1 MPVVAVVGALWGDEG
16 KGHIVDYLSRTA
28 EIVIRVQGGDNAGHT
43 VVNEYGTFRL
53 HLVPAGVFHPGTIC
67 LIGAGTVVNPDTLL
81 QELSELE
88 AAGVDT
94 GRVWISD
101 RAHLVFPY
109 HRQRDELEERGRG
122 DRPLGTTRRGIGPAY
137 SDKAARIGLRA
148 GDLLHRDWL
157 HRRLRQAYAAIAARI
172 AALGGEPPSLEELMD
187 RCEGWRERLKD
198 RIIDTIPLLQEALR
212 RDARILLEGQLGAMR
227 DLDWGIYPYVTS
239 SNTLVGYAAVGA
251 GIPPQAIRE
260 VIGVVKAFATAV
272 GEGPLVTE
280 VHGELA
286 ERLRRGGPPEGWEF
300 GATTGRPRRCGWPD
314 AVALRHAAWL
324 NGFTALAV
332 TKLDVLDGLEEIPLC
347 VGYRLPSG
355 EVLTHVPDTPILE
368 QVSPVYERLPGWTG
382 PTATARRWEDL
393 PEAARAYLRRLAE
406 IAGAPV
412 RYVSVG
418 PGRDQI
424 LEVDS
429 AEAKPGAASL

>member
-1 MPVVAVVGALWGDEG
+1 
-16 KGHIVDYLSRTA
+16 
-28 EIVIRVQGGDNAGHT
+28 
-43 VVNEYGTFRL
+43 
-53 HLVPAGVFHPGTIC
+53 
-67 LIGAGTVVNPDTLL
+67 
-81 QELSELE
+81 
-88 AAGVDT
+88 
-94 GRVWISD
+94 
-101 RAHLVFPY
+101 
-109 HRQRDELEERGRG
+109 
-122 DRPLGTTRRGIGPAY
+122 
-137 SDKAARIGLRA
+137 
-148 GDLLHRDWL
+148 
-157 HRRLRQAYAAIAARI
+157 
-172 AALGGEPPSLEELMD
+172 MD

-212 RDARILLEGQLGAMR
+212 RDAHILLEGQLGAMR

>member
-1 MPVVAVVGALWGDEG
+1 MPVIAVVGALWGDEG
-16 KGHIVDYLSRTA
+16 KGHLVDYLSRDA
-28 EIVIRVQGGDNAGHT
+28 EIVMRVQGGDNAGHT
-43 VVNEYGTFRL
+43 VVNEYGTFRM
-53 HLVPAGVFHPGTIC
+53 HLVPSGIFNPHTTC

-81 QELSELE
+81 QELAELE

-94 GRVWISD
+94 GRLLISD
-101 RAHLVFPY
+101 RAHLVFPH
-109 HRQRDELEERGRG
+109 HRRRDELEERGRG

-137 SDKAARIGLRA
+137 SDKAARIGVRM

-157 HRRLRQAYAAIAARI
+157 HRRLQQTHAALAARLR
-172 AALGGEPPSLEELMD
+172 ALGEEPPPLEELIA
-187 RCEGWRERLKD
+187 RCETWRERLKD
-198 RIIDTIPLLQEALR
+198 RIVDTVPLLQAAIR
-212 RDARILLEGQLGAMR
+212 RDAHIVLEGQLGAMR

-314 AVALRHAAWL
+314 GVALRHAAWL

-332 TKLDVLDGLEEIPLC
+332 TKLDVLDGLEEIWLC

-355 EVLTHVPDTPILE
+355 EVLTHVPDTPYLE
-368 QVSPVYERLPGWTG
+368 QATPVYERLPGWAG
-382 PTATARRWEDL
+382 PTADARRWEDL
-393 PEAARAYLRRLAE
+393 PEAARRYLQRLAQLAE
-406 IAGAPV
+406 APV

-424 LEVDS
+424 IEVG
-429 AEAKPGAASL
+429 P

>member
-1 MPVVAVVGALWGDEG
+1 MPVIAVVGALWGDEG
-16 KGHIVDYLSRTA
+16 KGHIVDFLSREA
-28 EIVIRVQGGDNAGHT
+28 EIVMRVQGGDNAGHT

-53 HLVPAGVFHPGTIC
+53 HLIPSGVFHPGTTCI
-67 LIGAGTVVNPDTLL
+67 IGAGTVVNPDALL
-81 QELSELE
+81 QELAELE

-94 GRVWISD
+94 SRVWISD

-109 HRQRDELEERGRG
+109 HRQRDELEERIRG

-137 SDKAARIGLRA
+137 SDKAARIGLRM

-157 HRRLRQAYAAIAARI
+157 HRRLRQAYAAISAWMV
-172 AALGGEPPSLEELMD
+172 ALNGKPPSFEELIAQSE
-187 RCEGWRERLKD
+187 RWREHLKE
-198 RIIDTIPLLQEALR
+198 RIIDTVPLLRDALR
-212 RDARILLEGQLGAMR
+212 RDACVLLEGQLGAMR

-239 SNTLVGYAAVGA
+239 SSTLVGYAAVGA
-251 GIPPQAIRE
+251 GIPPWAIHE
-260 VIGVVKAFATAV
+260 VIGVAKAFATAV

-286 ERLRRGGPPEGWEF
+286 ERLRRGGPQEGWEF

-314 AVALRHAAWL
+314 GVALRHAAWL

-332 TKLDVLDGLEEIPLC
+332 TKLDVLDGLEEILLC

-355 EVLTHVPDTPILE
+355 EILTHVPDTPVLE
-368 QVSPVYERLPGWTG
+368 QVIPVYERLPGWTG
-382 PTATARRWEDL
+382 PTSEARCWQDL
-393 PEAARAYLRRLAE
+393 PEAAQGYLRRLAE
-406 IAGAPV
+406 LAGAPV

-418 PGRDQI
+418 PARDQI
-424 LEVDS
+424 LKI
-429 AEAKPGAASL
+429 A

>member
-1 MPVVAVVGALWGDEG
+1 MPVIAVIGALWGDEG
-16 KGHIVDYLSRTA
+16 KGHIVDYLSREA
-28 EIVIRVQGGDNAGHT
+28 EIVMRVQGGDNAGHT

-53 HLVPAGVFHPGTIC
+53 HLVPSGVFHPGTTCI
-67 LIGAGTVVNPDTLL
+67 ISAGTVVNPDTLL
-81 QELSELE
+81 QELEELE

-94 GRVWISD
+94 SRVWVSD

-137 SDKAARIGLRA
+137 SDKAARLGLRM

-157 HRRLRQAYAAIAARI
+157 HRRLQQAYAAISARI
-172 AALGGEPPSLEELMD
+172 VALNGEPPSLEELIA
-187 RCEGWRERLKD
+187 RCEIWRERLKD
-198 RIIDTIPLLQEALR
+198 RIIDTIPVLQEALR

-239 SNTLVGYAAVGA
+239 SNTLAGYAAVGA
-251 GIPPQAIRE
+251 GIPPRAIQE

-286 ERLRRGGPPEGWEF
+286 ERLRRGGPQEGWEF

-314 AVALRHAAWL
+314 GVALRHAAWL

-332 TKLDVLDGLEEIPLC
+332 TKLDVLDGFEEIPLC

-355 EVLTHVPDTPILE
+355 EVLTHVPDTPVLE
-368 QVSPVYERLPGWTG
+368 QVTPVYERLPGWSG
-382 PTATARRWEDL
+382 PTSTARCWQDL
-393 PEAARAYLRRLAE
+393 PEAARAYLRRLTE
-406 IAGAPV
+406 LAGAPV

-418 PGRDQI
+418 PARDQI
-424 LEVDS
+424 LEVKD
-429 AEAKPGAASL
+429 

>member
-1 MPVVAVVGALWGDEG
+1 MPVIAVVGALWGDEG
-16 KGHIVDYLSRTA
+16 KGHIVDYLSRDA
-28 EIVIRVQGGDNAGHT
+28 EIVMRVQGGDNAGHT

-53 HLVPAGVFHPGTIC
+53 HLVPSGVFHPGTTCI
-67 LIGAGTVVNPDTLL
+67 IGAGTVVNPDTLL
-81 QELSELE
+81 QELAELE

-94 GRVWISD
+94 SRVWISD

-137 SDKAARIGLRA
+137 SDKAARIGLRM

-157 HRRLRQAYAAIAARI
+157 HRRLQQAYTAISARI
-172 AALGGEPPSLEELMD
+172 TALDGEPPPLEELIA
-187 RCEGWRERLKD
+187 RCEMWRERLRD
-198 RIIDTIPLLQEALR
+198 RIIDTIPVLRDAIR

-239 SNTLVGYAAVGA
+239 SSTLVGYAAVGA

-286 ERLRRGGPPEGWEF
+286 ERLRRGGPQEGWEF

-314 AVALRHAAWL
+314 GVALRHAAWL

-355 EVLTHVPDTPILE
+355 EILTHVPDTPVLE
-368 QVSPVYERLPGWTG
+368 QVTPIYERLPGWTG
-382 PTATARRWEDL
+382 PTSTARRWQDL
-393 PEAARAYLRRLAE
+393 PEAARGYLRRLSE
-406 IAGAPV
+406 LAGAPV

-418 PGRDQI
+418 PARDQI
-424 LEVDS
+424 LKVED
-429 AEAKPGAASL
+429 GAQL

>member
-1 MPVVAVVGALWGDEG
+1 MPVTAIVGALWGDEG
-16 KGHIVDYLSRTA
+16 KGHIVDYLSREA
-28 EIVIRVQGGDNAGHT
+28 EIVMRVQGGDNAGHT

-53 HLVPAGVFHPGTIC
+53 HLVPSGVFHPGTTCI
-67 LIGAGTVVNPDTLL
+67 IGAGTVVNPDTLL
-81 QELSELE
+81 QELAELE

-94 GRVWISD
+94 SRVWISD

-137 SDKAARIGLRA
+137 SDKAARLGLRM
-148 GDLLHRDWL
+148 GDLRHRDWL
-157 HRRLRQAYAAIAARI
+157 HRRLRETYPAVAARI
-172 AALGGEPPSLEELMD
+172 AALGGEPPSLDELVA
-187 RCEGWRERLKD
+187 RCEGWRERLHE
-198 RIIDTIPLLQEALR
+198 RIVDTVPMLQEALR

-239 SNTLVGYAAVGA
+239 SNTLAGYAAVGA

-314 AVALRHAAWL
+314 GVALRHAAWL

-355 EVLTHVPDTPILE
+355 EILTHVPDTPILM
-368 QVSPVYERLPGWTG
+368 QVTPVYERLPGWVG
-382 PTATARRWEDL
+382 PTSTARCWADL
-393 PEAARAYLRRLAE
+393 PEAARGYLRRLAE
-406 IAGAPV
+406 IAEAPV

-424 LEVDS
+424 LEVRD
-429 AEAKPGAASL
+429 

>member
-1 MPVVAVVGALWGDEG
+1 MPVIAVVGALWGDEG
-16 KGHIVDYLSRTA
+16 KGHIVDYLSRGA
-28 EIVIRVQGGDNAGHT
+28 EIIMRVQGGDNAGHT

-53 HLVPAGVFHPGTIC
+53 HLVPSGVFHPGTIC
-67 LIGAGTVVNPDTLL
+67 IIGAGTVVNPDTLL
-81 QELSELE
+81 QELAELE

-94 GRVWISD
+94 SRVWISD

-137 SDKAARIGLRA
+137 SDKAARIGLRM

-157 HRRLRQAYAAIAARI
+157 HRRLQQTYAAISGRI
-172 AALGGEPPSLEELMD
+172 AALNGEPPPLEELIA
-187 RCEGWRERLKD
+187 RCELWREHLKD
-198 RIIDTIPLLQEALR
+198 RIIDTVPLLQEALR

-314 AVALRHAAWL
+314 GVALRHAAWL

-355 EVLTHVPDTPILE
+355 EILTHVPDTPVLE
-368 QVSPVYERLPGWTG
+368 QVTPVYEYLPGWSG
-382 PTATARRWEDL
+382 PTAMARCWREL

-406 IAGAPV
+406 LAGAPV

-424 LEVDS
+424 LEVAD
-429 AEAKPGAASL
+429 E

>member
-16 KGHIVDYLSRTA
+16 KGHIVDYLSQEA
-28 EIVIRVQGGDNAGHT
+28 EIVMRVQGGDNAGHT
-43 VVNEYGTFRL
+43 VVNEHGTFRL
-53 HLVPAGVFHPGTIC
+53 HLVPSGVFHPGTACI
-67 LIGAGTVVNPDTLL
+67 IGAGTVVNPDTLL
-81 QELSELE
+81 QELAELE

-94 GRVWISD
+94 SRVWISD

-137 SDKAARIGLRA
+137 SDKAARIGLRM
-148 GDLLHRDWL
+148 GDLLYRDWL
-157 HRRLRQAYAAIAARI
+157 HQRLRQAHTAISARI
-172 AALGGEPPSLEELMD
+172 AALGGEPPSLEELIA
-187 RCEGWRERLKD
+187 RCEAWREQLKD
-198 RIIDTIPLLQEALR
+198 RIVDTIPLLQDALR

-239 SNTLVGYAAVGA
+239 SNTLAGYAAVGA

-272 GEGPLVTE
+272 GEGPLITE

-286 ERLRRGGPPEGWEF
+286 ERLRRGGPREGWEF

-314 AVALRHAAWL
+314 GVALRHAAWL

-332 TKLDVLDGLEEIPLC
+332 TKLDVLDGLEEIQLC

-355 EVLTHVPDTPILE
+355 TILTHVPNTPVLE
-368 QVSPVYERLPGWTG
+368 HVTPVYERLPGWAG
-382 PTATARRWEDL
+382 PTSAARSWQEL
-393 PEAARAYLRRLAE
+393 PEAARAYLRRLSE
-406 IAGAPV
+406 LAGAPV
-412 RYVSVG
+412 RYISVG

-424 LEVDS
+424 LAVDGRS
-429 AEAKPGAASL
+429 G

>member
-1 MPVVAVVGALWGDEG
+1 MPVIAVVGALWGDEG
-16 KGHIVDYLSRTA
+16 KGHIVDYLSREA
-28 EIVIRVQGGDNAGHT
+28 EIVMRVQGGDNAGHT

-53 HLVPAGVFHPGTIC
+53 HLVPSGVFHPGTACI
-67 LIGAGTVVNPDTLL
+67 IGAGTVVNPDTLL
-81 QELSELE
+81 QELAELE

-94 GRVWISD
+94 SRVWISD

-137 SDKAARIGLRA
+137 SDKAARIGLRM
-148 GDLLHRDWL
+148 GDLLYRDWL
-157 HRRLRQAYAAIAARI
+157 HRRLQQAYAAISARMV
-172 AALGGEPPSLEELMD
+172 ALNGEPPSLEELIA
-187 RCEGWRERLKD
+187 RCEGWREHLKD
-198 RIIDTIPLLQEALR
+198 RIIDTIPVLQDALR
-212 RDARILLEGQLGAMR
+212 RDARVLLEGQLGAMR
-227 DLDWGIYPYVTS
+227 DMDWGIYPYVTS

-251 GIPPQAIRE
+251 GIPPRAIQE

-286 ERLRRGGPPEGWEF
+286 ERLRRGGPQEGWEF

-314 AVALRHAAWL
+314 GVALRHAAWL

-355 EVLTHVPDTPILE
+355 EVLTHVPDTPVLE
-368 QVSPVYERLPGWTG
+368 QVTPVYERLPGWTG
-382 PTATARRWEDL
+382 STSTARRWQDL
-393 PEAARAYLRRLAE
+393 PEAAQGYLRRLAE
-406 IAGAPV
+406 LAGAPV

-418 PGRDQI
+418 PARDQI
-424 LEVDS
+424 LEVV
-429 AEAKPGAASL
+429 

>member
-1 MPVVAVVGALWGDEG
+1 MPVIAVVGALWGDEG
-16 KGHIVDYLSRTA
+16 KGHIVDYLSREA
-28 EIVIRVQGGDNAGHT
+28 EIVMRVQGGDNAGHT

-53 HLVPAGVFHPGTIC
+53 HLVPSGVFHPGTTCI
-67 LIGAGTVVNPDTLL
+67 IGAGTVVNPDTLL
-81 QELSELE
+81 QELAELE

-94 GRVWISD
+94 SRVWISD

-137 SDKAARIGLRA
+137 SDKAARIGLRM
-148 GDLLHRDWL
+148 GDLLYRDWL
-157 HRRLRQAYAAIAARI
+157 HRRLQQAYAAISARMV
-172 AALGGEPPSLEELMD
+172 ALNGEPPSLEELIA
-187 RCEGWRERLKD
+187 RCEGWREHLKD
-198 RIIDTIPLLQEALR
+198 RIIDTIPMLQEALR
-212 RDARILLEGQLGAMR
+212 RDARVLLEGQLGAMR

-251 GIPPQAIRE
+251 GIPPRAIQE

-286 ERLRRGGPPEGWEF
+286 ERLRRGGPREGWEF

-314 AVALRHAAWL
+314 GVALRHAAWL

-355 EVLTHVPDTPILE
+355 EVLTHVPDTPVLE
-368 QVSPVYERLPGWTG
+368 QAIPVYERLPGWTG
-382 PTATARRWEDL
+382 PTSTARRWQDL
-393 PEAARAYLRRLAE
+393 PEAAQGYLRRLAE
-406 IAGAPV
+406 LAGAPV

-418 PGRDQI
+418 PARDQI
-424 LEVDS
+424 LEVM
-429 AEAKPGAASL
+429 

>member
-1 MPVVAVVGALWGDEG
+1 MPVIAVVGALWGDEG
-16 KGHIVDYLSRTA
+16 KGHIVDYLSREA

-43 VVNEYGTFRL
+43 VVNERGTFRL
-53 HLVPAGVFHPGTIC
+53 HLVPAGVFYPGTTCI
-67 LIGAGTVVNPDTLL
+67 IGAGTVVNPDTLL
-81 QELSELE
+81 HELAELE

-94 GRVWISD
+94 SRVFLSD

-122 DRPLGTTRRGIGPAY
+122 EQPLGTTRRGIGPAY
-137 SDKAARIGLRA
+137 SDKAARIGLRV

-157 HRRLRQAYAAIAARI
+157 HRRLRQTYAAIAARI
-172 AALGGEPPSLEELMD
+172 AALGGEPPSLDELIA
-187 RCEGWRERLKD
+187 RCEKWGEHLQERI
-198 RIIDTIPLLQEALR
+198 RDTIPLLQEALR

-239 SNTLVGYAAVGA
+239 SNTLAGYAAVGA

-314 AVALRHAAWL
+314 GVALRHAAWL

-355 EVLTHVPDTPILE
+355 QVLTHVPDTPVLE
-368 QVSPVYERLPGWTG
+368 QVTPVYEHLPGWTG

-393 PEAARAYLRRLAE
+393 PEAARNYLRRLAE
-406 IAGAPV
+406 LAGAPV

-424 LEVDS
+424 FEVR
-429 AEAKPGAASL
+429 A

>member
-1 MPVVAVVGALWGDEG
+1 MPVIAVIGALWGDEG
-16 KGHIVDYLSRTA
+16 KGHIVDYLSREA
-28 EIVIRVQGGDNAGHT
+28 EIVMRVQGGDNAGHT

-53 HLVPAGVFHPGTIC
+53 HLVPSGVFHPGTTCI
-67 LIGAGTVVNPDTLL
+67 IGAGTVVNPDTLL
-81 QELSELE
+81 QELAELE

-94 GRVWISD
+94 SRVWISD

-137 SDKAARIGLRA
+137 SDKAARLGLRM

-157 HRRLRQAYAAIAARI
+157 HRRLQQAYAAISARI
-172 AALGGEPPSLEELMD
+172 VALNGEPPSLEELIA
-187 RCEGWRERLKD
+187 RCEIWRERLKD
-198 RIIDTIPLLQEALR
+198 RIIDTIPVLQEALR

-239 SNTLVGYAAVGA
+239 SNTLAGYAAVGA
-251 GIPPQAIRE
+251 GIPPRAIQE

-286 ERLRRGGPPEGWEF
+286 ERLRRGGPQEGWEF

-314 AVALRHAAWL
+314 GVALRHAAWL

-332 TKLDVLDGLEEIPLC
+332 TKLDVLDGFEEIPLC

-355 EVLTHVPDTPILE
+355 EVLTHVPDTPVLE
-368 QVSPVYERLPGWTG
+368 QVTPVYERLPGWSG
-382 PTATARRWEDL
+382 PTSTARCWQDL
-393 PEAARAYLRRLAE
+393 PEAARAYLRRLTE
-406 IAGAPV
+406 LAGAPV

-418 PGRDQI
+418 PARDQI
-424 LEVDS
+424 LEVKD
-429 AEAKPGAASL
+429 

>member
-1 MPVVAVVGALWGDEG
+1 MPVIAVVGALWGDEG
-16 KGHIVDYLSRTA
+16 KGHIVDYLSREA
-28 EIVIRVQGGDNAGHT
+28 EIVMRVQGGDNAGHT

-53 HLVPAGVFHPGTIC
+53 HLVPSGVFHPGTTCI
-67 LIGAGTVVNPDTLL
+67 IGAGTVVNPDTLL
-81 QELSELE
+81 QELAELE

-94 GRVWISD
+94 SRVWISD

-137 SDKAARIGLRA
+137 SDKAARIGLRM
-148 GDLLHRDWL
+148 GDLLYRDWL
-157 HRRLRQAYAAIAARI
+157 HRRLQQAYAAISARMV
-172 AALGGEPPSLEELMD
+172 ALNGEPPSLEELIA
-187 RCEGWRERLKD
+187 RCEGWREHLKD
-198 RIIDTIPLLQEALR
+198 RIIDTIPMLQEALR
-212 RDARILLEGQLGAMR
+212 RDARVLLEGQLGAMR

-251 GIPPQAIRE
+251 GIPPRAIQE

-286 ERLRRGGPPEGWEF
+286 ERLRRGGPREGWEF

-314 AVALRHAAWL
+314 GVALRHAAWL

-355 EVLTHVPDTPILE
+355 EVLTHVPDTPVLE
-368 QVSPVYERLPGWTG
+368 QVTPVYERLPGWTG
-382 PTATARRWEDL
+382 PTSTARRWQDL
-393 PEAARAYLRRLAE
+393 PEAAQGYLRRLAE
-406 IAGAPV
+406 LAGAPV

-418 PGRDQI
+418 PARDQI
-424 LEVDS
+424 LEVM
-429 AEAKPGAASL
+429 

>member
-1 MPVVAVVGALWGDEG
+1 MPVIAVLGALWGDEG
-16 KGHIVDYLSRTA
+16 KGHIVDYLSREA
-28 EIVIRVQGGDNAGHT
+28 QIVMRVQGGDNAGHT

-53 HLVPAGVFHPGTIC
+53 HLVPSGVFHPGTTCI
-67 LIGAGTVVNPDTLL
+67 IGAGTVVNPDTLL
-81 QELSELE
+81 QELAELE

-94 GRVWISD
+94 SRVWVSD

-137 SDKAARIGLRA
+137 SDKAARLGLRM

-157 HRRLRQAYAAIAARI
+157 HRRLQQAYPAIAARMV
-172 AALGGEPPSLEELMD
+172 ALNGEPPSLEELIA
-187 RCEGWRERLKD
+187 RCETWGERLKD
-198 RIIDTIPLLQEALR
+198 RIVDTIPLLQDALR

-251 GIPPQAIRE
+251 GIPPRAIQE

-286 ERLRRGGPPEGWEF
+286 DRLRRGGPREGWEF

-314 AVALRHAAWL
+314 GVALRHAAWL

-332 TKLDVLDGLEEIPLC
+332 TKLDVLDGFEEIPLC

-355 EVLTHVPDTPILE
+355 EVLTHVPDTPVLE
-368 QVSPVYERLPGWTG
+368 QVTPVYERLPGWSG
-382 PTATARRWEDL
+382 PTSTARRWQDL
-393 PEAARAYLRRLAE
+393 PEAARSYLRRLSE
-406 IAGAPV
+406 LAGAPV

-418 PGRDQI
+418 PARDQI
-424 LEVDS
+424 LEVGD
-429 AEAKPGAASL
+429 

>member
-1 MPVVAVVGALWGDEG
+1 MPVIAVVGALWGDEG
-16 KGHIVDYLSRTA
+16 KGHIVDHLSRDA
-28 EIVIRVQGGDNAGHT
+28 EIVMRVQGGDNAGHT

-53 HLVPAGVFHPGTIC
+53 HLVPSGVFQRGTTCI
-67 LIGAGTVVNPDTLL
+67 IGAGTAVNPDTLL
-81 QELSELE
+81 QELAELE

-94 GRVWISD
+94 SRVWISD

-137 SDKAARIGLRA
+137 SDKAARIGLRM
-148 GDLLHRDWL
+148 GDLLHQDWL
-157 HRRLRQAYAAIAARI
+157 HRRLQEAYAAISARI
-172 AALGGEPPSLEELMD
+172 IALKGDPPPLGELID
-187 RCEGWRERLKD
+187 RCEMWRERLRD
-198 RIIDTIPLLQEALR
+198 RIIDTIPVLQDAIR

-227 DLDWGIYPYVTS
+227 DLDWGVYPYVTS
-239 SNTLVGYAAVGA
+239 SNTLAGYAAVGA
-251 GIPPQAIRE
+251 GIPPHAIRE

-314 AVALRHAAWL
+314 GVALRHAAWL
-324 NGFTALAV
+324 NGFTALAI

-355 EVLTHVPDTPILE
+355 EILTHVPDTPVLE
-368 QVSPVYERLPGWTG
+368 QVTPVYERMPGWSG
-382 PTATARRWEDL
+382 PTSTARRWQDL
-393 PEAARAYLRRLAE
+393 PEAARGYLRRLSE
-406 IAGAPV
+406 LAGAPV

-418 PGRDQI
+418 PARDQI
-424 LEVDS
+424 LEIED
-429 AEAKPGAASL
+429 GALR

>member
-1 MPVVAVVGALWGDEG
+1 MPVIAVVGALWGDEG
-16 KGHIVDYLSRTA
+16 KGHIVDHLSRDA
-28 EIVIRVQGGDNAGHT
+28 EIVMRVQGGDNAGHT

-53 HLVPAGVFHPGTIC
+53 HLVPSGVFQPGTTCI
-67 LIGAGTVVNPDTLL
+67 IGAGTVVNPDTLL
-81 QELSELE
+81 QELTELE

-94 GRVWISD
+94 SRVWISD

-137 SDKAARIGLRA
+137 SDKAARIGLRM

-157 HRRLRQAYAAIAARI
+157 HRRLQETYAAISARI
-172 AALGGEPPSLEELMD
+172 IALKGDPPPLEELID
-187 RCEGWRERLKD
+187 RCEMWRERLRD
-198 RIIDTIPLLQEALR
+198 RIIDTIPVLQDAIR

-227 DLDWGIYPYVTS
+227 DLDWGVYPYVTS
-239 SNTLVGYAAVGA
+239 SNTLAGYAVVGA
-251 GIPPQAIRE
+251 GIPPHAIRE

-314 AVALRHAAWL
+314 GVALRHAAWL

-355 EVLTHVPDTPILE
+355 EILTHVPDTPVLE
-368 QVSPVYERLPGWTG
+368 QATPIYERLPGWSG
-382 PTATARRWEDL
+382 PTSTARRWQDL
-393 PEAARAYLRRLAE
+393 PEAARGYLRRLSE
-406 IAGAPV
+406 LAGAPV

-418 PGRDQI
+418 PARDQI
-424 LEVDS
+424 LEIED
-429 AEAKPGAASL
+429 GALR

>member
-1 MPVVAVVGALWGDEG
+1 MPVIAVVGALWGDEG
-16 KGHIVDYLSRTA
+16 KGHIVDHLSRDA
-28 EIVIRVQGGDNAGHT
+28 EIVMRVQGGDNAGHT

-53 HLVPAGVFHPGTIC
+53 HLVPSGVFQPGTTCI
-67 LIGAGTVVNPDTLL
+67 IGAGTVVNPDTLL
-81 QELSELE
+81 QELTELE

-94 GRVWISD
+94 SRVWISD

-137 SDKAARIGLRA
+137 SDKAARIGLRM

-157 HRRLRQAYAAIAARI
+157 HRRLQETYAAISARI
-172 AALGGEPPSLEELMD
+172 IALKGDPPPLEELID
-187 RCEGWRERLKD
+187 RCEMWRERLRD
-198 RIIDTIPLLQEALR
+198 RIIDTIPVLQDAIR

-227 DLDWGIYPYVTS
+227 DLDWGVYPYVTS
-239 SNTLVGYAAVGA
+239 SNTLAGYAVVGA
-251 GIPPQAIRE
+251 GIPPHAIRE

-314 AVALRHAAWL
+314 GVALRHAAWL

-355 EVLTHVPDTPILE
+355 EILTHVPDTPVLE
-368 QVSPVYERLPGWTG
+368 QVTPVYERLPGWSG
-382 PTATARRWEDL
+382 PTSTARRWQDL
-393 PEAARAYLRRLAE
+393 PEAARGYLRRLSE
-406 IAGAPV
+406 LAGAPV

-418 PGRDQI
+418 PARDQI
-424 LEVDS
+424 LEIED
-429 AEAKPGAASL
+429 GALR

>member
-1 MPVVAVVGALWGDEG
+1 MPVIAVIGALWGDEG
-16 KGHIVDYLSRTA
+16 KGHIVDYLSREA
-28 EIVIRVQGGDNAGHT
+28 EIVMRVQGGDNAGHT

-53 HLVPAGVFHPGTIC
+53 HLVPSGVFHPGTTCI
-67 LIGAGTVVNPDTLL
+67 IGAGTVVNPDTLL
-81 QELSELE
+81 QELEELE

-94 GRVWISD
+94 SRVWVSD

-137 SDKAARIGLRA
+137 SDKAARLGLRM

-157 HRRLRQAYAAIAARI
+157 HRRLQQAYAAISARI
-172 AALGGEPPSLEELMD
+172 VALNGEPPSLEELIA
-187 RCEGWRERLKD
+187 RCEIWRERLKD
-198 RIIDTIPLLQEALR
+198 RIIDTIPVLQEALR

-239 SNTLVGYAAVGA
+239 SNTLAGYAAVGA
-251 GIPPQAIRE
+251 GIPPRAIQE

-286 ERLRRGGPPEGWEF
+286 ERLRRGGPQEGWEF

-314 AVALRHAAWL
+314 GVALRHAAWL

-332 TKLDVLDGLEEIPLC
+332 TKLDVLDGFEEIPLC

-355 EVLTHVPDTPILE
+355 EVLTHVPDTPVLE
-368 QVSPVYERLPGWTG
+368 QVTPVYERLPGWSG
-382 PTATARRWEDL
+382 PTSTARCWQDL
-393 PEAARAYLRRLAE
+393 PEAARAYLRRLTE
-406 IAGAPV
+406 LAGAPV

-418 PGRDQI
+418 PARDQI
-424 LEVDS
+424 LEVKD
-429 AEAKPGAASL
+429 